1 MVAGGGSAILLAW
14 APEHLWFIP
23 LGVILA
29 MLTLVVRV
37 GSSTASAAAQSP
49 GIGLTLLGALYVGAL
64 FPYFALLRNRPGG
77 IAVII
82 LILLLVIASDTGA
95 YFVGSWMGRTRLAP
109 RVSPKKT
116 VEGAI
121 GGLAL
126 CVLAGLLLRQP
137 LVPGWSVGQT
147 VALSA
152 AIGVLAQLGDLAGS
166 ALKRSAGV
174 KDSGWI
180 FPGHGGLLD
189 RTCSMVFATVFDLLL
204 ESMNMARQP
213 NLLVE
218 QSKIMIT
225 SILSAVIIFA
235 VLIIVHETGHFLMA
249 KRSGVRVIRYSV
261 GYPPKLFGIRR
272 GETEYAFGATPLGGY
287 VRMLGDEV
295 AEEPTAETLE
305 GYVQRAAARPAR
317 GGAPSRHRRVTGH
330 RAGADAARPRASAR
344 GRR

>member
-1 MVAGGGSAILLAW
+1 MLRTRVWTALVALPALLAVVLFAPALWFAAFVGVLTAWGLYEVGTMTRARTAGAVGALIAAGVGSAVLLAW
-14 APEHLWFIP
+14 TPERLWFVP

-37 GSSTASAAAQSP
+37 GLGTASAAARSS

-77 IAVII
+77 IAVMI

-95 YFVGSWMGRTRLAP
+95 YFVGSWMGSIRLAP

-126 CVLAGLLLRQP
+126 CVVAGLLLRRP
-137 LVPGWSVGQT
+137 LVAQWSVGQT
-147 VALSA
+147 VALST

-166 ALKRSAGV
+166 ALKRSVGV

-189 RTCSMVFATVFDLLL
+189 RTCSMVFATVL
-204 ESMNMARQP
+204 
-213 NLLVE
+213 
-218 QSKIMIT
+218 T
-225 SILSAVIIFA
+225 
-235 VLIIVHETGHFLMA
+235 
-249 KRSGVRVIRYSV
+249 Y
-261 GYPPKLFGIRR
+261 YC
-272 GETEYAFGATPLGGY
+272 
-287 VRMLGDEV
+287 
-295 AEEPTAETLE
+295 
-305 GYVQRAAARPAR
+305 
-317 GGAPSRHRRVTGH
+317 SR
-330 RAGADAARPRASAR
+330 
-344 GRR
+344 